1 MKLQRLAT
9 AFALAAGMACGM
21 AASADANTAPAS
33 TPSAH
38 IKARPGLVLQPAH
51 NSLCKRMPEECTP
64 FDKKGQVVKMTPG
77 IMRMLERTND
87 RINARVWYVSDKRQ
101 YGRADYWN
109 YPSENR
115 GDCEDYAIAK
125 RRELIEKG
133 WPPSSL
139 LLATAFA
146 ETGEGHAVL
155 VARTTDGDF
164 ILDNRFTNVKIWHE
178 LPYKWLTLQ
187 SSSHPERFDRIER
200 SRAQQPATGAPK

>member
-1 MKLQRLAT
+1 MKIQRLAT

-21 AASADANTAPAS
+21 AASAHANTP
-33 TPSAH
+33 PDPNPY
-38 IKARPGLVLQPAH
+38 IKAHPGLVLQPGH
-51 NSLCKRMPEECTP
+51 SNFCKRMPEECAP
-64 FDKKGQVVKMTPG
+64 FEKKGQMVKMTPG
-77 IMRMLERTND
+77 VMRMLERTND
-87 RINARVWYVSDKRQ
+87 RVNARVWYVPDKRQ
-101 YGRADYWN
+101 YGRVDYWN

-139 LLATAFA
+139 LLATAYA

-155 VARTTDGDF
+155 VARTTAGDYV
-164 ILDNRFTNVKIWHE
+164 LDNRYANVKIWHE
-178 LPYKWLTLQ
+178 LPYKWLALQ

-200 SRAQQPATGAPK
+200 SRTRQPSTGAP